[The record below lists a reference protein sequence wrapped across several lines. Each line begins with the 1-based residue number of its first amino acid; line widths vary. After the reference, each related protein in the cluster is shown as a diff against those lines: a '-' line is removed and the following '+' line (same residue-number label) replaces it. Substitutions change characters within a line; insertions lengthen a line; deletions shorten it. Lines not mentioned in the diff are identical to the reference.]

1 MSLLL
6 LSMISY
12 NAWMVGKPEVTLPT
26 GRSELG
32 VLVLENGDS
41 GNYLKS

>member
-1 MSLLL
+1 MRLNSW
-6 LSMISY
+6 I
-12 NAWMVGKPEVTLPT
+12 VGKPEVTLPT